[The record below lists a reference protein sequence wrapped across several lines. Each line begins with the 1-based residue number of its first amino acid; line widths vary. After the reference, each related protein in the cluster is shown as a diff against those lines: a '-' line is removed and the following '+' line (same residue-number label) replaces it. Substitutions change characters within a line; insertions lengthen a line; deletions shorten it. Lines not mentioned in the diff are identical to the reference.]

1 VLPQPGKVGEAKVDH
16 GDLVILDDLE
26 NLVGCLTRVRH
37 RRLLLPSRSCRRN
50 LGSVEGAAARAGDE
64 SDPLLR
70 PFLAKTPATEITE
83 AACVHGPSVNAPCRA
98 RVLSRANSA
107 WLMWISVA

>member
-1 VLPQPGKVGEAKVDH
+1 MLPQPGKVGEAKIDH

-26 NLVGCLTRVRH
+26 NLVGCLTSVRH
-37 RRLLLPSRSCRRN
+37 RRLLLQSRGCRRDPEP
-50 LGSVEGAAARAGDE
+50 VEGATARAGYE
-64 SDPLLR
+64 SEPLLR

-83 AACVHGPSVNAPCRA
+83 AAFVHGPSVNAPCRA